1 MKSFYAT
8 ITDINYLVRALAL
21 YYSFEPY
28 LGPNKKF
35 ALFCVDEQSFKLA
48 QGMGLSQCLVL
59 SIEDFETDDM
69 RSIKNTRSAKEYTW
83 TFKPVALRHALKL
96 DPELDWVVYLDADM
110 MFFGDPDSALRN
122 ETQANCLLTPHAST
136 AQGFVE
142 EEEIAGG
149 NNAGYVAFRNSEE
162 GIRALGWWHDRCLE
176 LCPSVPTNG
185 IYADQT
191 YLNQIGHHFEGVV
204 SSTHGGL
211 NVGPWNVTRGELTKA
226 GGKVYLVTD
235 ELLVYHYQGL
245 RIYGSGLFDLYPG
258 DLKISA
264 DMSGYIYRP
273 YLRELSKTFERIR
286 SLDPVFC
293 RGIEPLATRPKL
305 VVNKLKRWALGMNN
319 MATTWQLR
327 KN

>member
-28 LGPNKKF
+28 LGPNRKF
-35 ALFCVDEQSFKLA
+35 ALFCVDEQSFELSMR
-48 QGMGLSQCLVL
+48 MGLSRCLVL
-59 SIEDFETDDM
+59 SIDDFETDEI

-83 TFKPVALRHALKL
+83 TFKPVALRHVLKL

-110 MFFGDPDSALRN
+110 MVFGDPDTALRTEN
-122 ETQANCLLTPHAST
+122 QANCLLTPHAST
-136 AQGFVE
+136 AQGFIE
-142 EEEIAGG
+142 EEKIAGEK
-149 NNAGYVAFRNSEE
+149 NAGYVAFRNSQE

-191 YLNQIGHHFEGVV
+191 YLNEIGHQFEAMV
-204 SSTHGGL
+204 SSTHRGL
-211 NVGPWNVTRGELTKA
+211 NAGPWNVTGGEITIA
-226 GGKVYLVTD
+226 DGRIYLAMD
-235 ELLVYHYQGL
+235 ELLIYHFQGL

-264 DMSGYIYRP
+264 IISDYIYRP
-273 YLRELSKTFERIR
+273 YLRELSKTIERIR
-286 SLDPVFC
+286 TLAPAFC
-293 RGIEPLATRPKL
+293 FGIEPLATRPKL
-305 VVNKLKRWALGMNN
+305 VVNKLKRWVIGVNN
-319 MATTWQLR
+319 MATTW
-327 KN
+327 